1 MSGPAR
7 VSKLLRI
14 HGRVQGVYFRESMCQ
29 KAIEL
34 GITGWV
40 RNRRDGTVEAMVQGT
55 AEAVGHMLEWARNGP
70 EMASVTSLEVAE
82 GSGSH
87 SGFERRST
95 A

>member
-1 MSGPAR
+1 MSGSAH

-14 HGRVQGVYFRESMCQ
+14 HGRVQGGYFRESMCQ
-29 KAIEL
+29 KAAEL

-40 RNRRDGTVEAMVQGT
+40 RNRRDGTVEALVQGT
-55 AEAVGHMLEWARNGP
+55 AEAVGHMLEWAKKGP
-70 EMASVTSLEVAE
+70 EMASVTALEVTE

-87 SGFERRST
+87 TGFERRST